1 MSFLSSSVLLC
12 DVLLIDTV
20 WAVKLLPRERFS
32 ELWVFNGVS
41 CSSSSSDDDE
51 PDESE
56 EDTFSYD
63 ASSII
68 RLSMV
73 VLPPPSSFLE
83 GDTRSAPGSWVSI
96 FITLGGADPV
106 LDATASSERAAW
118 SKNRTRF
125 LSSEDVDETLL
136 VVDVDVTL
144 VEAGNDKLWQDFSSD
159 CNDFSDWQG
168 FSSAT
173 GGESFGT
180 TMFLLLILEW
190 LGVFLVRS
198 GLLIFLFVVVLVDV
212 VLFESPM
219 IDRDEPVGCWKK

>member
-1 MSFLSSSVLLC
+1 MSFLSSVLLC
-12 DVLLIDTV
+12 AVLLIDTV

-32 ELWVFNGVS
+32 EFWVFNGVL

-51 PDESE
+51 ADESE

-63 ASSII
+63 TSSII

-73 VLPPPSSFLE
+73 VLPPPSSLG
-83 GDTRSAPGSWVSI
+83 GDTRAAPGSWVSI
-96 FITLGGADPV
+96 FITLGGVDPV
-106 LDATASSERAAW
+106 LDATVSSERAAW

-125 LSSEDVDETLL
+125 LSSEDVDKTLL

-168 FSSAT
+168 FSPAT
-173 GGESFGT
+173 GESFGT
-180 TMFLLLILEW
+180 MFLVLILEW

-198 GLLIFLFVVVLVDV
+198 GLLIFLFVVALVDV
-212 VLFESPM
+212 VLFEAPM
-219 IDRDEPVGCWKK
+219 IERDEPAGCWKK